1 MCAVRGFQATV
12 IAVQSSY
19 FRAIYAQ
26 NEKHLVYDVNRDDY
40 QVLDSF
46 SPRLC
51 AATPVCSLWR
61 KASDFWSTG
70 HAETVG
76 LMKVKKVNVWV
87 LVTVLLTFTI
97 LEVADDWHEYRWGL
111 Y

>member
-46 SPRLC
+46 SPRLY
-51 AATPVCSLWR
+51 AATPICSLWR